1 MVFKIISHRLRNNLF
16 ILFVT
21 LSMVFLILVAPIAL
35 NLVEALRFRGATA
48 RENYRTDYSDGY
60 GELNMELRLEELEE
74 EVYYYYIS
82 YHLTSG
88 SAVEIVGIKHLNSS
102 VDVLGYV
109 IKSDIYDWDPPFP
122 GPYSYRTSVRLTKN
136 DKITWSGSAEVQY
149 ISNSIIQN
157 ETYNYI
163 LTILVPMG
171 SVDYFNLQIV
181 SNFVFFGWILA
192 FPVLPI
198 LLNYIIKP
206 SFSVP
211 LDEETKKKQK
221 KYFDFFRKTKEE
233 QS

>member
-48 RENYRTDYSDGY
+48 IENYRTDYSDGY
-60 GELNMELRLEELEE
+60 GELNMELRLEEIIEE
-74 EVYYYYIS
+74 RYYYYIS
-82 YHLTSG
+82 CHLTSG

-102 VDVLGYV
+102 VDVLGLI
-109 IKSDIYDWDPPFP
+109 IKSDVYNWNPPQ
-122 GPYSYRTSVRLTKN
+122 GSYSYRTSVRLTKN
-136 DKITWSGSAEVQY
+136 DIITWKGSAEVQY
-149 ISNSIIQN
+149 ISNSILQN

-163 LTILVPMG
+163 ILILVPMG
-171 SVDYFNLQIV
+171 SQDYFNLQIV
-181 SNFVFFGWILA
+181 SNFVFFAWILA

-211 LDEETKKKQK
+211 LDDETKKKQK
-221 KYFDFFRKTKEE
+221 KYFDFFRKTKKE
-233 QS
+233 QR